1 MLNQGYCFM
10 PNVVLYSTKLTDK
23 QKLLFWAISNLCAEK
38 GYCRA
43 TNDYLWEL
51 LWADKRT
58 ISRNLTPLLEEW
70 FISIG
75 EDEQW
80 RRTITLDKNVQGGRQ
95 KCLGGV
101 DKNVHPYIYMN
112 NTIEYIYSNYYW
124 KWKGIDEKK
133 CNKLIEDKLKQWI
146 TLEDIQKSITLYNCE
161 CRIKQDYQY
170 VKKLETWLKEFQPL
184 SEEQIE
190 ETLYTIVK
198 DYSKKK
204 KSDEKFASSKPAK
217 TLWSDLK
224 ETFGEER
231 VKSMF
236 KQANSSSIQ
245 LTFK

>member
-80 RRTITLDKNVQGGRQ
+80 RRTITLDKNVVGGRQ

-101 DKNVHPYIYMN
+101 DKNVYHN
-112 NTIEYIYSNYYW
+112 NTIEYN
-124 KWKGIDEKK
+124 KEKK
-133 CNKLIEDKLKQWI
+133 EIKKKKVSTSLSELVEAYRNDERVNQAFLEEDVIEWLEYKESRKELYEKPKWFIQQLVVAKRTITQGQPKL
-146 TLEDIQKSITLYNCE
+146 DIQKRFTFAVNDAI
-161 CRIKQDYQY
+161 
-170 VKKLETWLKEFQPL
+170 
-184 SEEQIE
+184 
-190 ETLYTIVK
+190 
-198 DYSKKK
+198 SKKRQWIHWYDDTEREYLATK
-204 KSDEKFASSKPAK
+204 K
-217 TLWSDLK
+217 DLFPNPNLN
-224 ETFGEER
+224 E
-231 VKSMF
+231 
-236 KQANSSSIQ
+236 
-245 LTFK
+245 